1 MSRKNPLV
9 RQALQK
15 PVGGSMPD
23 RLCDRAAKNR
33 PFMGISVKPARSCR
47 AWVTYAG
54 LSEVQTWGEG
64 SVGGMYP
71 DWSQGDKC
79 VFCGRT
85 HGGNKVD

>member
-23 RLCDRAAKNR
+23 RPCDRAAKNR

-54 LSEVQTWGEG
+54 LSEVEKGKALDFPTLETDV
-64 SVGGMYP
+64 S
-71 DWSQGDKC
+71 
-79 VFCGRT
+79 
-85 HGGNKVD
+85 

>member
-23 RLCDRAAKNR
+23 RPCDRAAKNR

-54 LSEVQTWGEG
+54 LSD
-64 SVGGMYP
+64 P
-71 DWSQGDKC
+71 
-79 VFCGRT
+79 GRMPNALT
-85 HGGNKVD
+85 TIKIPL